1 MVTRTY
7 KRDFGL
13 TVRMFLT
20 MLLLAVV
27 YIGFLAILS
36 RFMMFTW
43 VLMFAALML
52 FAQLY
57 YSDKLVLWSMGARIV
72 GREEAPELHA
82 IVEKLCTLADLP
94 KPKIAIVDTN
104 VPNAFATGRNKK
116 NAVVAVTTGLLRTLS
131 RNELEAVLAH
141 ELSHIKNKDMLVL
154 TIASFISMV
163 AFFVMRYAIFFGIGG
178 GRRDNAYILLV
189 WVASIIT
196 WIVSF
201 ILIRALSRYREF
213 AADRGSAFI
222 TGRPRDLISAL
233 YKISGK
239 MQRIPTEDLRKVEG
253 LNAFFII
260 PAVSGDLITKL
271 FSTHPPLEERVKALE
286 TLEKMMER
294 I

>member
-1 MVTRTY
+1 MVTKAY
-7 KRDFGL
+7 KKDFGL
-13 TVRMFLT
+13 TMRMFLT

-36 RFMMFTW
+36 QFMMFTW

-52 FAQLY
+52 FAQFY

-82 IVEKLCTLADLP
+82 RVEKLCALADLP

-163 AFFVMRYAIFFGIGG
+163 AFFIMRYAIFFGIGG

-222 TGRPRDLISAL
+222 TGRPKDLISAL

-286 TLEKMMER
+286 TLEKMMGR